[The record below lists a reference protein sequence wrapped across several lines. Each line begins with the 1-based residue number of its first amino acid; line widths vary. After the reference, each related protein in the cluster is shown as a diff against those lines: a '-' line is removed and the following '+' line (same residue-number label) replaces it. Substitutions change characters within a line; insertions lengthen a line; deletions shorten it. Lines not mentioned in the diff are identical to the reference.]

1 MSERRFRIG
10 AGLTTLLFLA
20 ASSVLGVKVAT
31 GALEP
36 RYQVEAVF
44 DTAGQGLQRDS
55 DVKVHG
61 VNIGRVQKVTLHKG
75 RALVRMDIDE
85 NERIPVAAAAT
96 IRPKTLFGEKFVD
109 IDPGPAE
116 TSGPFLADEDTIEQ
130 TIGGFELEKVLNRL
144 YPILQA
150 VQPEELAVILDTL
163 AEGGRGQG
171 EAVNRQIRNFAQ
183 LAELQARHDAD
194 VRRFLDDFAALSDE
208 LADRAEDL
216 VGLAEEANQAL
227 PPLNQRADSLAAVL
241 DQAARLS
248 TDLTDVLN
256 ANQPFQEK
264 AVTVGGKTI
273 QTLFDKR
280 QQLPPLVTGLRQFFQ
295 ALAEVVHVPSADGTL
310 LAGIKFV
317 TGEDCP
323 EGRDHCPAPPSNP
336 LPFGPSAS
344 GSAAGGGVGTGGG
357 DPDAPTS
364 LLPPLPPLP
373 APTSGVQAVLELV
386 GGLLPR

>member
-1 MSERRFRIG
+1 MSERRLRIG
-10 AGLTTLLFLA
+10 AGLTALLFLA

-31 GALEP
+31 GALKP
-36 RYQVEAVF
+36 RYQVEATF

-61 VNIGRVQKVTLHKG
+61 VNIGRVQKVTLHEG
-75 RALVRMDIDE
+75 RALVRMDIDKD
-85 NERIPVAAAAT
+85 ERIPRAASAT

-109 IDPGPAE
+109 IDPGAGE
-116 TSGPFLADEDTIEQ
+116 TTGPFVADEGTIEK

-150 VQPEELAVILDTL
+150 VEPEKLAVILDTL

-171 EAVNRQIRNFAQ
+171 EAVNRQIRNFAR
-183 LAELQARHDAD
+183 LAEIQARHDDD

-216 VGLAEEANQAL
+216 VGVAKEANQAL
-227 PPLNQRADSLAAVL
+227 PPLNQRADSLAVVL

-248 TDLTDVLN
+248 TDLTDVLD
-256 ANQPFQEK
+256 ANRSFQEK

-280 QQLPPLVTGLRQFFQ
+280 AQIPPLVTGLRQFFQ
-295 ALAEVVHVPSADGTL
+295 ALAEVIHVPSADGTL

-317 TGEDCP
+317 TGEECP
-323 EGRDHCPAPPSNP
+323 EGRDHCPRPPSNP
-336 LPFGPSAS
+336 LPIGPNA
-344 GSAAGGGVGTGGG
+344 GSSSTGGG
-357 DPDAPTS
+357 NEAGGAAPDGPTS
-364 LLPPLPPLP
+364 LLPPLSPLP
-373 APTSGVQAVLELV
+373 VPTTGVQAVLELV